1 MSKRRINLSLVGAA
15 PAAATP
21 DLAVEVYDADLTLAA
36 RGTLGSGV
44 ELETDRDY
52 VISATLPD
60 GSRVSKHAKL
70 GPSDTNVELKVSGS
84 PPAAPPPAAPPP
96 AAPPA
101 AEMQADEPPASS
113 RLESFS
119 VGSLARAVIP
129 RALRAMRGPAS
140 PTSERSSRTPR
151 VLGFRGNLLAEGPNP
166 FELEPVEARSVLPGT
181 FGKHAEVLSTWRVG
195 FYRQPTFIQLAAP
208 GQPTWNYAVPI
219 GENET
224 CNIHLVRV
232 PSTRPSAG
240 AQAATELAIDIALPN
255 RNADLLLR
263 YAGNNL
269 MQEIAQSTD
278 SLGVLAQDL
287 LSGKFEHPIG
297 ATVGAYALLRFNQL
311 ERLHDWTTNLYRYL
325 SWLPDGVVILAEHL
339 ARVGKHQEALDTL
352 MDLPK
357 RGLPFFTSGFTYAV
371 NRLRHYR
378 PVLESK
384 ESKELTGDL
393 PAVEKLYAA
402 LERYAGYL
410 DVTRPLTTF
419 MGADPLRPSR
429 EPGSLQAP

>member
-1 MSKRRINLSLVGAA
+1 VSKQHINLRLAGAEDV
-15 PAAATP
+15 AATP

-44 ELETDRDY
+44 ELEPDRDY
-52 VISATLPD
+52 MISATLPN
-60 GSRVSKHAKL
+60 GTRISKYAKL
-70 GPSDTNVELKVSGS
+70 GPSETNVELKVSGVRQT
-84 PPAAPPPAAPPP
+84 
-96 AAPPA
+96 APPA
-101 AEMQADEPPASS
+101 AEMQADEPRAST
-113 RLESFS
+113 RLESF
-119 VGSLARAVIP
+119 GRSLASAIIP

-140 PTSERSSRTPR
+140 PVSERSGPTWRA
-151 VLGFRGNLLAEGPNP
+151 LGFHGNLLAEGPSP
-166 FELEPVEARSVLPGT
+166 FELEPITARSVLPGT
-181 FGKHAEVLSTWRVG
+181 FGKHAEVLSAWRVT
-195 FYRQPTFIQLAAP
+195 FRRQPTFVQLAAP
-208 GQPTWNYAVPI
+208 GQPTWNYAVPL
-219 GENET
+219 GENGT
-224 CNIHLVRV
+224 CDIHLVRV
-232 PSTRPSAG
+232 PSTSPSAG
-240 AQAATELAIDIALPN
+240 AQPATELSIDIALPN

-269 MQEIAQSTD
+269 MREIAQSAD

-297 ATVGAYALLRFNQL
+297 AAVGAYALLRGNQL
-311 ERLHDWTTNLYRYL
+311 ERLHDWTTNLCRNL

-352 MDLPK
+352 MELPK

-384 ESKELTGDL
+384 ENPELTGDL
-393 PAVEKLYAA
+393 AAVEKLYAA
-402 LERYAGYL
+402 LERYAGYV
-410 DVTRPLTTF
+410 DVTRPILTF

-429 EPGSLQAP
+429 ERGSLQTP